1 VGRKNLL
8 SYNYGCVFSSVIFCL
23 FFQYLAFSALTLLV
37 CRQEWHPAYKK
48 LEWWAAGVVICLEQV
63 ADLHMA

>member
-1 VGRKNLL
+1 MR
-8 SYNYGCVFSSVIFCL
+8 VFFSHIFL

-48 LEWWAAGVVICLEQV
+48 LWWAAGVVICLEQV